1 MEIIFNS
8 LPIISSL
15 PVSHDLIY
23 VSIKNNLIL
32 DFVVLDPFL
41 TVSNADIKRKR
52 MLILVVSPPL
62 NCDVPAVILGVL
74 PAALGILGNKARV
87 SLLLY
92 SID

>member
-1 MEIIFNS
+1 
-8 LPIISSL
+8 
-15 PVSHDLIY
+15 
-23 VSIKNNLIL
+23 NLIL